1 MLSTDNQITMNQDV
15 AANAHWNSLDDRDA
29 RELVILLRNRRLIY
43 VSSRSTS
50 SATLG
55 SPHQPISAW
64 WKEQDQRTG
73 YRQNYMLMFYLSSLS
88 WKIGIFPQSLWM
100 WVVFFS
106 VFANFC
112 NKGKKFVWEGFL
124 PQTKDFQ
131 VIVFHYSRLRNRK
144 INVNLTYSE
153 EVDTFL
159 LPQE

>member
-1 MLSTDNQITMNQDV
+1 
-15 AANAHWNSLDDRDA
+15 
-29 RELVILLRNRRLIY
+29 
-43 VSSRSTS
+43 
-50 SATLG
+50 
-55 SPHQPISAW
+55 
-64 WKEQDQRTG
+64 
-73 YRQNYMLMFYLSSLS
+73 MFYLSSLS
-88 WKIGIFPQSLWM
+88 WKIVYISSKPLDVGS
-100 WVVFFS
+100 FFS